1 MGEKYQS
8 NIFCE
13 NYTKIKRQKRRYC
26 TNSFLFVMCVKCKPN
41 PHYRFSLCPQ
51 SLYMFSGSH
60 SSSRT
65 RLFFFLIQS
74 DMNFLSPKRAHIRPH
89 GDTHCFNTVLF
100 YFFLPALVIRERH
113 NKEAIGYSRPITTQY
128 SCV

>member
-26 TNSFLFVMCVKCKPN
+26 TSFLFVMCVKCKPN

-65 RLFFFLIQS
+65 RLFFLIQS
-74 DMNFLSPKRAHIRPH
+74 DINFLSPKPAQIRPH
-89 GDTHCFNTVLF
+89 GDTHCFNTILF
-100 YFFLPALVIRERH
+100 YFFYQLSSFGNVIINRLYC
-113 NKEAIGYSRPITTQY
+113 IGYSRPITTQY